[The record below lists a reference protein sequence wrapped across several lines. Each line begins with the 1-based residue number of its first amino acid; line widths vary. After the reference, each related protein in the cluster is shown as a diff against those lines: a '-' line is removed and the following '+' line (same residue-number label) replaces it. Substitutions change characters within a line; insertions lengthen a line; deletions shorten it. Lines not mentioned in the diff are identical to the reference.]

1 MMSRWILPW
10 VLTSILVL
18 PLLSQSVISAR
29 SGLIHLAD
37 GAVLLDNQ
45 RLEPRFG
52 KYDQMKEGSELRTES
67 GRAEVLLT
75 PGVFLRLGQESAI
88 RMISN
93 RLSDT
98 RVEFLRGSA
107 VVESGAASQNTSVT
121 ILFSDHQVHIRQQGR
136 YRFDSEPPEFT
147 VESGQADVLMGA
159 GSVSVQAG
167 DVVSLSGP
175 LVIPK
180 LASER
185 ADALESWNK
194 MRDNSIAED
203 NLAAAGTSDLSTVID
218 GWQDDPDALL
228 RAIGTSGY
236 IPQFSS
242 RMPLSTYSPL
252 STYTPLS
259 TYSPLITSPGLGGA
273 PFGIW
278 GLGFG
283 NPFGVYRSPMI
294 RYYPYPAVGGS
305 AYRPPLT
312 PARPVIGSTSA
323 YRMAPPGQ
331 VRPVTPI
338 HSVPGR
344 VGGGRR

>member
-1 MMSRWILPW
+1 MSRWILAW
-10 VLTSILVL
+10 VLTPMLMLPILA
-18 PLLSQSVISAR
+18 QSVISAR
-29 SGLIHLAD
+29 SGLIHLAN
-37 GAVLLDNQ
+37 GSVWLDNE
-45 RLEPRFG
+45 RLEQRFG

-75 PGVFLRLGQESAI
+75 PGVFLRVGPESAF

-98 RVEFLRGSA
+98 RLEFLRGSA
-107 VVESGAASQNTSVT
+107 VVESGAASPNTSVT
-121 ILFSDHQVHIRQQGR
+121 ILFSDYQVHIRQQGR
-136 YRFDSEPPEFT
+136 YRFDSEPPELT
-147 VESGQADVLMGA
+147 VESGEAEVFLGA

-167 DVVSLSGP
+167 YLVSLSGQV
-175 LVIPK
+175 VIPK
-180 LASER
+180 LANER

-194 MRDNSIAED
+194 MRNNSISED

-228 RAIGTSGY
+228 RAIGMSGY
-236 IPQFSS
+236 IPQLPS
-242 RMPLSTYSPL
+242 RMPLSSYSPL

-259 TYSPLITSPGLGGA
+259 TYSPLIASPLLGGA
-273 PFGIW
+273 PFSIW

-283 NPFGVYRSPMI
+283 NSFGVYPSPLM
-294 RYYPYPAVGGS
+294 RYHPYPAWGGS
-305 AYRPPLT
+305 AYRSPLT
-312 PARPVIGSTSA
+312 PARPGIGSTPA
-323 YRMAPPGQ
+323 YRMPSPGQ

-338 HSVPGR
+338 HSGPGR